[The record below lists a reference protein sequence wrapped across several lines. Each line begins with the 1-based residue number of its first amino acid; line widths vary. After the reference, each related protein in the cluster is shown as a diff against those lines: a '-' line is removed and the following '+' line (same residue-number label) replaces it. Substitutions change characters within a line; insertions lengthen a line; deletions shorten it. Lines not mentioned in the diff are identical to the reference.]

1 MVEEYFDEFV
11 DADGMELLILGK
23 KFISLCTNSKVLI
36 LRIFV
41 YHMN

>member
-23 KFISLCTNSKVLI
+23 KLYHFAQIQKVI